1 MLVRQL
7 ALFSNNIMDFS
18 ALAFKSCHGRL
29 ATTNQE
35 QLLQICRL
43 EDTTQAN
50 YPRHF
55 AQVPAKPETQEM
67 FVRIIQWQMLINI
80 VATYFEQ

>member
-1 MLVRQL
+1 MQVRQL
-7 ALFSNNIMDFS
+7 AFFP
-18 ALAFKSCHGRL
+18 FKSCHGLL

-55 AQVPAKPETQEM
+55 AQVPARPKTQEIFCQDPM
-67 FVRIIQWQMLINI
+67 PNVKC
-80 VATYFEQ
+80 ASYFEQ